1 MNLKEK
7 LLETKKK
14 LFLKTLPVS
23 KKLEFETILENHP
36 VGNQNIY
43 RLYFVNYHRIGE
55 NYGREDYNI
64 GVINWPC
71 KPFMFPESMSR
82 EEGFKVLS
90 YLTDF
95 IEKRDDI
102 EPCSM
107 KSVRTLDSALN
118 LERFG
123 FKRVEEEDES
133 KILDL
138 FTINGRVSLFKESKL
153 YSRYF
158 EWYVEDVTLEEV
170 TGIYAKYNMKF
181 SDIVWLDQQ
190 NNKEYSK
197 VLRKKK

>member
-14 LFLKTLPVS
+14 LFLKTLLVS
-23 KKLEFETILENHP
+23 KKLESETVLENHP

-71 KPFMFPESMSR
+71 KPFMFPEGMPR

-123 FKRVEEEDES
+123 FKRIEEEDES